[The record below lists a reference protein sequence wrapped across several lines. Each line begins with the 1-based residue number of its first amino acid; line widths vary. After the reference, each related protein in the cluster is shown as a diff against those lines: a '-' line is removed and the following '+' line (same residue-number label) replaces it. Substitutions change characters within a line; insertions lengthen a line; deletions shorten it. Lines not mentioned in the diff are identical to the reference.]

1 MTTNSIMKNKF
12 FKQRNPAWEKEMKK
26 NTPLFNALL
35 NCQNMVNNIGW
46 KVCDSLDLFDRFVHF
61 FMSYSCVVKM
71 CVGRNLESLILDSL
85 IISFSLLFK
94 NTNWGFPQDLIF
106 APLILHLWIWGFL
119 NPSSREESFVL
130 YVYFSLIIVVSQ

>member
-12 FKQRNPAWEKEMKK
+12 FKQRNPAWEKEIKK

-71 CVGRNLESLILDSL
+71 WVGRNLESLILDSL

-94 NTNWGFPQDLIF
+94 NTNWGFPKTWFLLPWFFISESGVSS
-106 APLILHLWIWGFL
+106 ILPHVKK
-119 NPSSREESFVL
+119 VL
-130 YVYFSLIIVVSQ
+130 FFMCISLS